1 MYTQPDQSLF
11 WTPNMH
17 PFTLFLA
24 IFIGA
29 PLLELYV
36 LIEVGSHIGA
46 SWTILL
52 SIATAALGGWLVRA
66 QGFAVLRRAQQQMQ
80 QQTSPTLEL
89 LEGAALLFVGFS
101 LLLPGFITDGI
112 GFILLITPIRRY
124 LIIWELTRRGI
135 LQPGQ
140 ARSAWQPHPAKTQAI
155 EGEFHRE
162 DQPSKS
168 TKNL

>member
-1 MYTQPDQSLF
+1 
-11 WTPNMH
+11 MH
-17 PFTLFLA
+17 PFSLFLV

-36 LIEVGSHIGA
+36 LIAVGSQIGA

-80 QQTSPTLEL
+80 QQSSPTLEL
-89 LEGAALLFVGFS
+89 LEGATLLFVGFS
-101 LLLPGFITDGI
+101 LLLPGFITDGL
-112 GFILLITPIRRY
+112 GFILLITPIRRN

-135 LQPGQ
+135 IQPGQ
-140 ARSAWQPHPAKTQAI
+140 SRQTWQTDPSKPRTI
-155 EGEFHRE
+155 EGEYHRE
-162 DQPSKS
+162 DRP
-168 TKNL
+168 